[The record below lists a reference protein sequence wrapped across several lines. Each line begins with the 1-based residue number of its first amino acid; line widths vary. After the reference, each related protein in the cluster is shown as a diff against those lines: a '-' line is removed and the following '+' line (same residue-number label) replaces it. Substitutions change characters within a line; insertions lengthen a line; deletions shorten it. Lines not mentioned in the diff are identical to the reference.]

1 MAEQQITKLAQIRE
15 GDVLMFHSEI
25 DVTEQNPEGSRELI
39 RIDGYIPDEELS
51 DCDPYFLM
59 EHAGDVLPVSV
70 RCPTLTGSLQITKMG
85 QTYLVMDTMNTKNS
99 QEEPMPVKN
108 FIIRRSQLGSLLA
121 SGAQSCYRIASRGM
135 AWHPE
140 SSMFGSASMARNPY
154 VIAGAATC
162 HRRSNGVPTCPSPS
176 STQSLRAAQN

>member
-39 RIDGYIPDEELS
+39 RIDGHVPDKELS
-51 DCDPYFLM
+51 DFDPYFLM
-59 EHAGDVLPVSV
+59 EQTGDVLAVSV
-70 RCPTLTGSLQITKMG
+70 RCPTLTGSLRITKMRG
-85 QTYLVMDTMNTKNS
+85 KYLILDAMNT
-99 QEEPMPVKN
+99 EGPLGEPTHVKN
-108 FIIRRSQLGSLLA
+108 FIIRRTQLGFLLA
-121 SGAQSCYRIASRGM
+121 SREYSCYRIASRGM

-154 VIAGAATC
+154 VIAAVKT
-162 HRRSNGVPTCPSPS
+162 NQTS
-176 STQSLRAAQN
+176 SF